1 MTTLSHKTLKDFTI
15 HSLDGLGLK
24 IQRLVTDS
32 RELKPGDTF
41 IAYAGENH
49 DARQYIPE
57 AVAIGVNAIIWEK
70 KGFTWNPQW
79 QLPNLGVNNLRQKA
93 GVIASHLHGYP
104 SRQLWLVGITGT
116 NGKTSCSHWFAQAMT
131 ALGKKTAVIGTLG
144 HGFANALTNATHTTP
159 DATQLQQLL
168 AGFVQQQARSVA
180 MEVSSHGLDQ
190 GRLTGSEFSV
200 AVLTNLSHDHL
211 DYHGTMDSYAAT
223 KAKLFFWPGLKSA
236 VLNLDEV
243 LGVEL
248 SRQLEGR
255 AIRVIGY
262 GFKLPHEGS
271 WVARNQQI
279 LFGSNIQ
286 LQMNGVRFDVAFD
299 GRKVTLEC
307 QVPGRF
313 NAYNLL
319 AVLATLLASGVDFD
333 DAIEVLQKVR
343 PIPGR
348 MELLGGGKQP
358 VVIVDYAHTPN
369 ALSEVL
375 AGLRETMAD
384 ASQKRAGKNKGKLI
398 CVVGCGGD
406 RDRGKRPL
414 IGEIAARLADEV
426 IFTSD
431 NPRSEDPGEIINE
444 MLSGVQSNYAD
455 RCMVEI
461 DRSAAI
467 YRAIQQ
473 ARRQDVV
480 LIAGKGAENRQERQG
495 RKYPHDDRK
504 VVRQVLHDLAR
515 QVLQEAES

>member
-1 MTTLSHKTLKDFTI
+1 MTTSSHKNSKDFTI
-15 HSLDGLGLK
+15 HSLDELGLK
-24 IQRLVTDS
+24 IQHLTTDS

-41 IAYAGENH
+41 IAYAGERH
-49 DARQYIPE
+49 DARQHIPG
-57 AVAIGVNAIIWEK
+57 AIAIGANAIIWEK
-70 KGFTWNPQW
+70 KGFNWDPQW
-79 QLPNLGVNNLRQKA
+79 QLPNLGVNDLRQKA
-93 GVIASHLHGYP
+93 GIIASHLLGYP
-104 SRQLWLVGITGT
+104 SRKLWLVGITGT

-131 ALGKKTAVIGTLG
+131 VLGKKTAVIGTLG
-144 HGFANALTNATHTTP
+144 HGFASALASTTHTTP
-159 DATQLQQLL
+159 DAAQLQQLL
-168 AGFVQQQARSVA
+168 AEFVQQQAQSVA

-248 SRQLEGR
+248 SRQLEGK
-255 AIRVIGY
+255 AIQVIGY
-262 GFKLPHEGS
+262 GFKLPDKGS
-271 WVARNQQI
+271 WVTSNQRI

-286 LQMNGVRFDVAFD
+286 LQISSIRFDIAFE

-307 QVPGRF
+307 QVAGRF

-333 DAIEVLQKVR
+333 DAIEALQKVR

-358 VVIVDYAHTPN
+358 VIIVDYAHTPN

-375 AGLRETMAD
+375 AGLRETMA
-384 ASQKRAGKNKGKLI
+384 GKIGGKLI

-406 RDRGKRPL
+406 RDRSKRPL
-414 IGEIAARLADEV
+414 IGEIAARMADEV

-431 NPRSEDPGEIINE
+431 NPRSEDPREIISE
-444 MLSGVQSNYAD
+444 ILSGVPSTLAD

-480 LIAGKGAENRQERQG
+480 LIAGKGAETRQERQG

-504 VVRQVLHDLAR
+504 VARQVLRDLAR
-515 QVLQEAES
+515 QVQETES

>member
-1 MTTLSHKTLKDFTI
+1 MATLSHKNSKDFVV
-15 HSLDGLGLK
+15 HSLDELGLK
-24 IQRLVTDS
+24 IRRLVTDS
-32 RELKPGDTF
+32 RELQPGDTF
-41 IAYAGENH
+41 IAYVGENF
-49 DARQYIPE
+49 DARQHIPE
-57 AVAIGVNAIIWEK
+57 AVAKGVNAIIWEK

-79 QLPNLGVNNLRQKA
+79 QLPNLAVSHLRQKV
-93 GVIASHLHGYP
+93 GLIASHLHDYP

-144 HGFANALTNATHTTP
+144 HGFANALSSTAHTTP
-159 DATQLQQLL
+159 DAAQLQQLL
-168 AGFVQQQARSVA
+168 AEFVRQQAKSVA

-190 GRLTGSEFSV
+190 GRLTGAEFSV

-248 SRQLEGR
+248 SRQLESK
-255 AIRVIGY
+255 AIQVIGY
-262 GFKLPHEGS
+262 GFRLPREGS
-271 WVARNQQI
+271 WVTRNQQV

-286 LQMNGVRFDVAFD
+286 LKMDRLRFDVDFR
-299 GRKVTLEC
+299 GQRVTL
-307 QVPGRF
+307 QFKIAGRF

-319 AVLATLLASGVDFD
+319 AVLATLLASGVGFD
-333 DAIEVLQKVR
+333 DAVLALQQVR

-348 MELLGGGKQP
+348 MELLGGGEQP
-358 VVIVDYAHTPN
+358 VVIVDYAHTPD

-375 AGLRETMAD
+375 IGLRETTAGSKQKIAD
-384 ASQKRAGKNKGKLI
+384 KDKGKLI
-398 CVVGCGGD
+398 CVIGCGGD

-431 NPRSEDPGEIINE
+431 NPRSENPGKIINE
-444 MLSGVQSNYAD
+444 ILDGVEGKQKD
-455 RCMVEI
+455 HCRVEI

-467 YRAIQQ
+467 YRAIHQ
-473 ARRQDVV
+473 ARRKDVV
-480 LIAGKGAENRQERQG
+480 LIAGKGAETHQEREG

-504 VVRQVLHDLAR
+504 IVRQVLRDLAR
-515 QVLQEAES
+515 QKMQETEQ